1 MSGEPLRHRTRNR
14 QRVSIDVVVMAD
26 SVAAK
31 SAFLCMY
38 MKNHPDTLVAYVK
51 HYGKVPGNVVSAEM
65 VAIDSKG
72 MTMKYKLKSG
82 GDGQVVVSFQPPLA
96 GYDEVKPRLLS
107 MKADAQESLGMI
119 KAPHLTTFSLSSSM
133 VYWLFITL
141 LGCSYV
147 TVYPSP
153 GTSFQIPFTTLE
165 IPSSMMDVFF
175 APIRSLVGLTGYR
188 PSVGMVAATISVI
201 RAVESLYTWSLCKR
215 YVRGWNVKA
224 AYVVST
230 LIFGM
235 PVWMDIHRRV
245 QRKRIESVMKA
256 E

>member
-1 MSGEPLRHRTRNR
+1 
-14 QRVSIDVVVMAD
+14 MAD

-65 VAIDSKG
+65 AAIDSKG
-72 MTMKYKLKSG
+72 MSIKYKLKNG
-82 GDGQVVVSFQPPLA
+82 GNGQVVVSFQPPLA

-119 KAPHLTTFSLSSSM
+119 KAPHLTTFSVSSSM
-133 VYWLFITL
+133 LYWFFIVL
-141 LGCSYV
+141 LCCSYV

-153 GTSFQIPFTTLE
+153 GTSLKIPFTTLE
-165 IPSSMMDVFF
+165 IPSSVVDVFF
-175 APIRSLVGLTGYR
+175 APIRSLVNLTGYR
-188 PSVGMVAATISVI
+188 PSVRMMAGTISAI
-201 RAVESLYTWSLCKR
+201 HAVESLYTWSLCKR

-235 PVWMDIHRRV
+235 PAWMDIHRRI
-245 QRKRIESVMKA
+245 QNKRIESVMKA

>member
-1 MSGEPLRHRTRNR
+1 MT
-14 QRVSIDVVVMAD
+14 D

-51 HYGKVPGNVVSAEM
+51 HYGKVAGNVVSAEM
-65 VAIDSKG
+65 TSIDTKG
-72 MTMKYKLKSG
+72 MTLRYKFKSG
-82 GDGQVVVSFQPPLA
+82 GVSQVVVLFQPPLA

-119 KAPHLTTFSLSSSM
+119 KAPHLTTFNFSLPM
-133 VYWLFITL
+133 VYSFFIIL
-141 LGCSYV
+141 CCCSYL

-153 GTSFQIPFTTLE
+153 GTSFQIPLTNFE
-165 IPSSMMDVFF
+165 IPASILDVFF
-175 APIRSLVGLTGYR
+175 APIRTFVDVTGCR
-188 PSVGMVAATISVI
+188 PSVGMVAGTISVI
-201 RAVESLYTWSLCKR
+201 HAIESLYTWSLCKR
-215 YVRGWNVKA
+215 YVRGWSVKA
-224 AYVVST
+224 AYVAST
-230 LIFGM
+230 FIVGT
-235 PVWMDIHRRV
+235 PAWMDIHRRV